1 LIRFLTFSSNS
12 GSFDV
17 TKSTKSLTLDR
28 DSVKSKRR
36 EWRASGSDDYAKI
49 VLKTSDFLK
58 DVELYVKIFISF
70 E

>member
-1 LIRFLTFSSNS
+1 MDTAFH
-12 GSFDV
+12 
-17 TKSTKSLTLDR
+17 
-28 DSVKSKRR
+28 
-36 EWRASGSDDYAKI
+36 YAKI